1 MRGDGLNCHQIEGM
15 VEQTKRRRRIIS
27 HRYLVSGFMPVCIA
41 LPTLVKILCS
51 LAKQYPPAFFGM
63 HSLIIQGNTSVCGIY
78 SRITREAAKHPHSFW
93 LSTLADSIQLVEVS
107 PSDRTIWVLLQ
118 TSSSDPLRYSC
129 YPFTVLEYHI
139 CWWHMCSI
147 QVFDCIRKQDPQCF
161 SVPWI
166 SKSCW
171 RTCFRVS
178 CGHDRKHD
186 WHQTSRFS
194 AIHDW

>member
-27 HRYLVSGFMPVCIA
+27 HRYLVSGFMPVRIA
-41 LPTLVKILCS
+41 LPTLVKILCG

-107 PSDRTIWVLLQ
+107 PSDRTI
-118 TSSSDPLRYSC
+118 
-129 YPFTVLEYHI
+129 
-139 CWWHMCSI
+139 
-147 QVFDCIRKQDPQCF
+147 
-161 SVPWI
+161 
-166 SKSCW
+166 
-171 RTCFRVS
+171 
-178 CGHDRKHD
+178 
-186 WHQTSRFS
+186 
-194 AIHDW
+194 